1 MIARI
6 ATVEAIP
13 LRYPLPDGGYG
24 SARGLVP
31 ARETTLVRLETSDGA
46 VGWGESFGPPAA
58 VVPLVRESA
67 AQLVG
72 TTLDA
77 PVPFVAERLQAHYH
91 RGNGLHASALSGV
104 ETAMW
109 DALGRTLGVSVA
121 TLLGGRARD
130 EVTAYASTGY
140 VTRDRDL
147 GLFRDMLDRH
157 VGDLSGAK
165 IKCGLGVREDR
176 ERAAVAREVLGPD
189 RALMVDLNG
198 NCTVDQ
204 ARAVVRRLADLDI
217 AWLEEPLP
225 PDDVDGLKKLD
236 DSPIPLATGEALHT
250 RAPFRRLITERLV
263 DFVQPD
269 VAKVGGL
276 AEARAVAELARAW
289 NVRFS
294 PHVWGGAVALA
305 ATLQLL
311 GAVPDYPHTGHVPEP
326 LWIELDRADNG
337 LREQLLTQ
345 PLIPKDGRLAVPEGP
360 GLGVDVDEDAV
371 RALRVDA

>member
-1 MIARI
+1 MSTRI

-13 LRYPLPDGGYG
+13 VRYPLADGGYG
-24 SARGLVP
+24 SSRGLVP

-46 VGWGESFGPPAA
+46 IGWGESFGPPAA

-67 AQLVG
+67 ALLVG
-72 TTLDA
+72 TTIDA
-77 PVPFVAERLQAHYH
+77 PVPFVARSLQGHYH

-104 ETAMW
+104 ETSMW
-109 DALGRTLGVSVA
+109 DALGRTLGASVA

-147 GLFRDMLDRH
+147 GLFRDMLEQH
-157 VGDLSGAK
+157 VGDLPGAK
-165 IKCGLGVREDR
+165 IKCGLGATEDR
-176 ERAAVAREVLGPD
+176 ARATVAREVLGPD

-204 ARAVVRRLADLDI
+204 ARAVIRRLADLDI

-225 PDDVDGLKKLD
+225 PEDVDGLRRLA

-269 VAKVGGL
+269 VATVGGL
-276 AEARAVAELARAW
+276 AEARGIAELARAW

-294 PHVWGGAVALA
+294 PHVWGGAIALA

-311 GAVPDYPHTGHVPEP
+311 GSVPDYPHTAHVPEP
-326 LWIELDRADNG
+326 LWVELDRADNG
-337 LREQLLTQ
+337 LRERLLTQ
-345 PLIPKDGRLAVPEGP
+345 PFTPKDGRLAIPEGP

-371 RALRVDA
+371 RSLRVDA